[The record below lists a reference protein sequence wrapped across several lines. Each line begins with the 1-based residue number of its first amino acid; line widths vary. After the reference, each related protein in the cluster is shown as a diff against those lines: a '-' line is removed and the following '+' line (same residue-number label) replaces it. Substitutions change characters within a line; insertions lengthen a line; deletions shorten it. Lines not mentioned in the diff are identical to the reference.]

1 MFDKNYS
8 LWMAGLL
15 RDAIG
20 MQDFSRIVHICHYVL
35 ETQHIDGD
43 IVEFGC
49 YAGKTAKLITGI
61 TTKRVYVYDSF
72 EGLPDTYEN
81 YGGEMKVP
89 YDQLVDNFARDNI
102 KLPVITK
109 GWFSDVAPDQLPE
122 KISLAHLDGDLYD
135 STIQPLNLIYDRV
148 TPGGIILVDDYGADK
163 WHGVETAVT
172 EFFKDKPEQ
181 VLALSGLN
189 GTPSY
194 KALIVK
200 T

>member
-61 TTKRVYVYDSF
+61 TTKQVYVYDSF
-72 EGLPDTYEN
+72 EGLPSTYEN

-89 YDQLVDNFARDNI
+89 YDQLVDNFMRDNI
-102 KLPVITK
+102 KLPIITK
-109 GWFSDVAPDQLPE
+109 GWFSDVTPDQLPE
-122 KISLAHLDGDLYD
+122 KISFAHLDGDLYD
-135 STIQPLNLIYDRV
+135 STIQPLNLIYDRIS
-148 TPGGIILVDDYGADK
+148 PGGVILIDDYKADK
-163 WHGVETAVT
+163 WHGVETAVA
-172 EFFKDKPEQ
+172 EFFADKPEK
-181 VLALSGLN
+181 VIALQGLN
-189 GTPSY
+189 GAPSY
-194 KALIVK
+194 KAFITKL
-200 T
+200 